1 MELFNPE
8 SGLIIW
14 MLIVFLVVLFILG
27 KFAFPVIIKAVK
39 ERETFINDSL
49 KKAERRNE
57 QMRQIQEERLKVLK
71 EAREEQNKVLKDAYA
86 TRDRLIDD
94 AKKKAS
100 EEAEK
105 LLVEARSKIEAEK
118 EQSMKNIR
126 DQVAL
131 LAVDIA
137 EKVVRKNLANDKEQI
152 ALVSEIMNDV
162 PILK

>member
-126 DQVAL
+126 NQVAL